1 MPVTS
6 PLEVTGLLLA
16 WRGGDDA
23 ALERLAPLVYE
34 ELRRLARCHMRGE
47 RPGHTLQATALA
59 NEAYLRLID
68 TRRIAWHDR
77 AHFFAMASRLM
88 RRVLVD
94 AARAHRADKRGGNDI
109 RVSLDRALGLAARG
123 DDLDLVALDDAL
135 QELAK
140 LDERKSK
147 VVELRFF
154 GGLSVEE
161 TAAVL
166 EVSSDTVTR
175 DWNFVKSWLRRELG
189 GGAPAS

>member
-1 MPVTS
+1 MRSSAS
-6 PLEVTGLLLA
+6 PEITGLLLA
-16 WRGGDDA
+16 WRGGNEQ
-23 ALERLAPLVYE
+23 ALDRLAPLVYD

-47 RPGHTLQATALA
+47 RPGHTLQPTALA

-68 TRRIAWHDR
+68 AQQIQWHDR

-94 AARAHRADKRGGNDI
+94 HARAHRADKRGGHDV

-123 DDLDLVALDDAL
+123 DSLDLVALDDAL
-135 QELAK
+135 DTLAK
-140 LDERKSK
+140 LDERKRD

-161 TAAVL
+161 TATVL
-166 EVSSDTVTR
+166 KVSSDTVTR
-175 DWNFVKSWLRRELG
+175 DWNFAKSWLQRELR
-189 GGAPAS
+189 GAPAS

>member
-1 MPVTS
+1 MRSLAS
-6 PLEVTGLLLA
+6 PEITGLLLA
-16 WRGGDDA
+16 WRGGNEQ
-23 ALERLAPLVYE
+23 ALDRLAPLVYD

-47 RPGHTLQATALA
+47 RPGHTLQPTALA

-68 TRRIAWHDR
+68 AQQIQWHDR

-94 AARAHRADKRGGNDI
+94 HARAHRADKRGGHDV
-109 RVSLDRALGLAARG
+109 RVSLDRALGLAVGA
-123 DDLDLVALDDAL
+123 DSLDLVALDDAL
-135 QELAK
+135 DTLAK
-140 LDERKSK
+140 LDERKRD

-166 EVSSDTVTR
+166 KVSSDTVTR
-175 DWNFVKSWLRRELG
+175 DWNFAKSWLRRELR
-189 GGAPAS
+189 GAPAS